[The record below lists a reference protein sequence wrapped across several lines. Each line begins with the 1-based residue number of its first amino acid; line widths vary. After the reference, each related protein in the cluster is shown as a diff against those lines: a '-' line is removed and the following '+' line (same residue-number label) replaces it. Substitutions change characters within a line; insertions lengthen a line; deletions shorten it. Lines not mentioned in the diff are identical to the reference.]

1 VLVDKVPHRLVAGVS
16 IAAIRRHYNLS
27 TSQVATAPRREGV
40 DGVDQTTRKADV
52 LNPFTRE

>member
-1 VLVDKVPHRLVAGVS
+1 MDKVPHRLVAGVS
-16 IAAIRRHYNLS
+16 IAAIRGHYNLS